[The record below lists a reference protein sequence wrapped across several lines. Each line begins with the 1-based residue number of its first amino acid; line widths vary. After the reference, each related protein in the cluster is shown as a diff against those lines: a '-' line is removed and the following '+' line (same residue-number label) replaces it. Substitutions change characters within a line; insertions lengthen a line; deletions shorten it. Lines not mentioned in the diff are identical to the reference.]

1 LAYKRKKAS
10 EENPLPVSVPEPE
23 EDAAM
28 EDPVADFTDSG
39 MQGIRSTP
47 PPPNEQ
53 TLTPPHVSALE

>member
-28 EDPVADFTDSG
+28 EDPVADFTD
-39 MQGIRSTP
+39 
-47 PPPNEQ
+47 
-53 TLTPPHVSALE
+53 